1 MRNIIVF
8 LYKYYNFI
16 LFLVLEFFALYLIYQ
31 YNTYQRASF
40 INFSNGVSGQM
51 FSTVANFKSYFR
63 LRQIND
69 SLHRENARLRSE
81 LFTSYY
87 NNDIRDFKVND
98 TIYKQQYTY
107 IEAKV
112 LNNSINK
119 RNNYITL
126 NRGRSHGVK
135 EQMGVICDNG
145 VVGIVMAVSE
155 HYCTVLSVLNS
166 NAKLSA
172 KIADNDAFG
181 SLVWD
186 GNDPTICRLLDVNK
200 HVQVANGKKI
210 VTSGYSTIFPENIP
224 VGEVSAH
231 SLEAGDNFHT
241 IKVKMSTNF
250 SNLTFV
256 YVINNFFKEEMD
268 SLETLTQ
275 SKLPD
280 DQ

>member
-16 LFLVLEFFALYLIYQ
+16 LFLVLEFFSLYLIYQ

-40 INFSNGVSGQM
+40 INFSNGVSGQAY
-51 FSTVANFKSYFR
+51 STVANFKSYFR

-69 SLHRENARLRSE
+69 SLQLENARLRSE

-87 NNDIRDFKVND
+87 NNEIRDFKVND

-107 IEAKV
+107 IAAKV

-126 NRGRSHGVK
+126 NRGAAHGVK
-135 EQMGVICDNG
+135 TQMGVICDNG
-145 VVGIVMAVSE
+145 IVGIVMATSE
-155 HYCTVLSVLNS
+155 HFCTVLSVLNS
-166 NAKLSA
+166 NAKISA
-172 KIADNDAFG
+172 RIADDNAFG

-186 GNDPTICRLLDVNK
+186 GNDPTICRLYDVNK

-224 VGEVSAH
+224 VGEVQAH

-241 IKVKMSTNF
+241 IKVRMSTNF
-250 SNLTFV
+250 SNLTSV
-256 YVINNFFKEEMD
+256 YIINNFFKEEMD
-268 SLETLTQ
+268 SLEILTKI
-275 SKLPD
+275 KLPD